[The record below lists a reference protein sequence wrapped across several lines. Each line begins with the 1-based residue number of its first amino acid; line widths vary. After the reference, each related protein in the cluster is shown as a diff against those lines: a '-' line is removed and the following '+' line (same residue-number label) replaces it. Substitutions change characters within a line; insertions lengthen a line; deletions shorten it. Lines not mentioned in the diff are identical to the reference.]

1 MKRKNFTLIT
11 TVIVALLIFQ
21 SAAFAGKNTS
31 GENKSSS
38 RIEGLPKGVSV
49 HVLNNGLEV
58 LLIENRALPV
68 VGFNAII
75 KVGSAYES
83 FANSGASHMLEHL
96 LFNGTTTRNQKQLY
110 EDVDKIGGY
119 NNATTEDFFTDFM
132 FVSPVENVK
141 KAFEIQVDMLFRST
155 LPDENFN
162 KEKGIVLEE
171 ISKSIADPTEQIERN
186 TISVLYKG
194 HALSLPTLGTYATVE
209 ALKRNE
215 INTFYK
221 SNYVPNNIVLTVIGN
236 FNSKEILAVIND
248 VYGKITPAEVS
259 RGQNNELVAGFDKVA
274 GDGIKEGSVYH
285 RFYDG
290 KDTILQLFFKIP
302 DEQKAEYYT
311 LLSTLV
317 NKGKESVQSALKAK
331 YPGVK
336 SLSFNVRDS
345 HLNSYLE
352 ARVSISALPAYD
364 SLAAEISREVVKID
378 FKYQDDFIKNEA
390 VKARTEF
397 LRNIEKPHM
406 FGIYYSGLIVKEGA
420 ESIFRKYGDEAYFEA
435 ANQLSGLKL
444 NKYDFTI
451 IQFPQNKKEAG
462 DQSGITATK
471 LFADTVKGKSLVVI
485 QNPNSNLLAVH
496 YLIKHKASLEA
507 KYGKDAAKILHDAFE
522 QFLNTDETKKI
533 AQKYGFIYT
542 VNDNPFIPMDDI
554 YLHPD
559 FGYIRVEGLADDV
572 TGAIAF
578 LNKQFNEF
586 VPTKEQ
592 FAKSVKKYKG
602 IEAQLDNGDKARKL
616 FEDEYK
622 SRVYVDNF
630 KGAEQPVLT
639 YESLLK
645 FAEEYFNPANFVIS
659 VVSPAPADTI
669 HAAFDGLSYKKA
681 VNRYPVLDNRIA
693 ATDSAITIEKKAGGE
708 RSYLFYGYIKNIDT
722 ADVAKLQ
729 VLSLLLNDYIV
740 FDIREKQ
747 GLAYHMSA
755 GVEVLGDKALFFI
768 NQGTRPKNV
777 DTLVVQ
783 YPRLFAKAVRESLTK
798 EKLEIL
804 VNQYTGKI
812 LFRKLS
818 SINKAF
824 YAGSSLYLHDN
835 YNYDDNLLNSLH
847 NVTVADI
854 EAVAKKY
861 LDIQKPIS
869 VIIR

>member
-1 MKRKNFTLIT
+1 MNSKNFKRVVWIVIA
-11 TVIVALLIFQ
+11 VIVLQSLIFGGDRTTGG
-21 SAAFAGKNTS
+21 GKALS
-31 GENKSSS
+31 K
-38 RIEGLPKGVSV
+38 IEGLPKGVSIQ
-49 HVLNNGLEV
+49 VLNNGLEV

-75 KVGSAYES
+75 KVGSAYET

-96 LFNGTTTRNQKQLY
+96 LFNGTTSRDQKQLY

-132 FVSPVENVK
+132 FVAPTDNVK
-141 KAFEIQVDMLFRST
+141 KALEIQADMLFRST
-155 LPDENFN
+155 LPEENFK

-171 ISKSIADPTEQIERN
+171 ISKSIADPTEQVERN
-186 TISVLYKG
+186 TISILYKG
-194 HALSLPTLGTYATVE
+194 HALSLPTLGTYATIE
-209 ALKRNE
+209 ALKRDE
-215 INTFYK
+215 INAFYK
-221 SNYVPNNIVLTVIGN
+221 NNYVPNNIVLTVIGN
-236 FNSKEILAVIND
+236 FNSKEILATIND
-248 VYGKITPAEVS
+248 IYGKITPAEVN
-259 RGQNNELVAGFDKVA
+259 RGAINSLVTGFDKTQNTVK
-274 GDGIKEGSVYH
+274 DGSIFH

-290 KDTILQLFFKIP
+290 KDTVLQLFFSIP
-302 DEQKAEYYT
+302 DGKKAEYYT

-317 NKGKESVQSALKAK
+317 NKSKEAVQSAVKAK

-336 SLSFNVRDS
+336 SLSFTVRDA
-345 HLNSYLE
+345 HLGSYLE
-352 ARVSISALPAYD
+352 ARVSTGTLPSYD
-364 SLAAEISREVVKID
+364 SLASAISREVEGID
-378 FKYQDDFIKNEA
+378 FTYKDDFIKSES

-406 FGIYYSGLIVKEGA
+406 FGIYYSSIIAKDGLEAVL
-420 ESIFRKYGDEAYFEA
+420 RKYSDEVYIDVAK
-435 ANQLSGLKL
+435 QLSDLKL
-444 NKYDFTI
+444 NKYNFTI
-451 IQFPQNKKEAG
+451 VQFPQAKKEAAE
-462 DQSGITATK
+462 QSGITVTK
-471 LFADTVKGKSLVVI
+471 LFSDAANGKSLVAV

-507 KYGKDAAKILHDAFE
+507 KYGKDAAKVLHDAFE
-522 QFLNTDETKKI
+522 QSLTTDEAKKI
-533 AQKYGFIYT
+533 ANNYGFIYT

-572 TGAIAF
+572 TGAVAF

-592 FAKSVKKYKG
+592 FAKSVKKFKG
-602 IEAQLDNGDKARKL
+602 IEAQLDNGDKGRKL

-622 SRVYVDNF
+622 SRVYAANRNTGD
-630 KGAEQPVLT
+630 QPALT
-639 YESLLK
+639 YENLLK
-645 FAEEYFNPANFVIS
+645 FAVEYFNPANFVIS
-659 VVSPAPADTI
+659 VVSPAPVDSI
-669 HAAFDGLSYKKA
+669 QAAFAGLHYKKTELE
-681 VNRYPVLDNRIA
+681 YPVLDNRL
-693 ATDSAITIEKKAGGE
+693 ATSDSTVTVEKKANGE
-708 RSYLFYGYIKNIDT
+708 RSYLFYGFVKNIDT

-729 VLSLLLNDYIV
+729 VLSLLLNDHIV

-777 DTLVVQ
+777 DTLVSQ
-783 YPRLFAKAVRESLTK
+783 YPGLFAKAVRESLTK
-798 EKLEIL
+798 DKFEIL

-818 SINKAF
+818 SINRAF
-824 YAGSSLYLHDN
+824 YLGSSLYLHDN
-835 YNYDDNLLNSLH
+835 YNYDDNLLNALH

-854 EAVAKKY
+854 ETVAKKY
-861 LDIQKPIS
+861 LDVKNPIL
-869 VIIR
+869 VIVR

>member
-1 MKRKNFTLIT
+1 MSSKNMKRVVW
-11 TVIVALLIFQ
+11 TVITIVVLQSLIFGGDRLTG
-21 SAAFAGKNTS
+21 S
-31 GENKSSS
+31 NKVSSE
-38 RIEGLPKGVSV
+38 IAGLPKGVSIQ
-49 HVLNNGLEV
+49 VLNNGLEV

-75 KVGSAYES
+75 KVGSAYET

-96 LFNGTTTRNQKQLY
+96 LFNGTTSRNQKQLY

-132 FVSPVENVK
+132 FVAPTDNVK
-141 KAFEIQVDMLFRST
+141 KALEIQADMLFRST
-155 LPDENFN
+155 LPEENFK

-171 ISKSIADPTEQIERN
+171 ISKSIADPTEQVERN
-186 TISVLYKG
+186 TISILYKG
-194 HALSLPTLGTYATVE
+194 HALSLPTLGTYATIE
-209 ALKRNE
+209 ALKRDE

-221 SNYVPNNIVLTVIGN
+221 NNYVPNNIVLTVIGN
-236 FNSKEILAVIND
+236 FNSKEILSTIND
-248 VYGKITPAEVS
+248 IYGKITPAEVN
-259 RGQNNELVAGFDKVA
+259 RGQANTLVTGFDKT
-274 GDGIKEGSVYH
+274 GEEIKEGSVYH

-290 KDTILQLFFKIP
+290 KDTILQLFFKISGG
-302 DEQKAEYYT
+302 QKAEYYT
-311 LLSTLV
+311 LLNTLV
-317 NKGKESVQSALKAK
+317 NKNKESIQSALKAN

-336 SLSFNVRDS
+336 SLSFTVRDS

-352 ARVSISALPAYD
+352 ARVSTSALPAYD
-364 SLAAEISREVVKID
+364 SLAAAISREVGKID
-378 FKYQDDFIKNEA
+378 FTYQDDLIKNEA

-406 FGIYYSGLIVKEGA
+406 FGIYYSSLIVKEGV
-420 ESIFRKYGDEAYFEA
+420 ESLFRKYDDDSYIEA
-435 ANQLSGLKL
+435 AKQLAGFKFQ
-444 NKYDFTI
+444 KYAFTI
-451 IQFPQNKKEAG
+451 VQLPQSKKEAAE
-462 DQSGITATK
+462 QSGITTTK
-471 LFADTVKGKSLVVI
+471 LFSDTLQGKALVAV
-485 QNPNSNLLAVH
+485 QNPNSNILAIH

-507 KYGKDAAKILHDAFE
+507 KYGKDASKILHDVFE
-522 QFLNTDETKKI
+522 QYLNSDEVKKV

-572 TGAIAF
+572 KGAVAF

-592 FAKSVKKYKG
+592 FTKSVKKYKG
-602 IEAQLDNGDKARKL
+602 IEAQLDNGDKGKKL

-622 SRVYVDNF
+622 SRVYAANF
-630 KGAEQPVLT
+630 KGVEQPVLT
-639 YESLLK
+639 YENLLK
-645 FAEEYFNPANFVIS
+645 FAGEYFTPSNFVIS
-659 VVSPAPADTI
+659 VVSPASTDTI
-669 HAAFDGLSYKKA
+669 NAAFSGLTYKKTTGD
-681 VNRYPVLDNRIA
+681 YPVLDNKIVA
-693 ATDSAITIEKKAGGE
+693 SDSAITVEKKAGGE
-708 RSYLFYGYIKNIDT
+708 RSYLFYGFVKNIDT

-777 DTLVVQ
+777 DTLVGQ
-783 YPRLFAKAVRESLTK
+783 YAGLFAKAVRESLTK

-818 SINKAF
+818 SINRAF
-824 YAGSSLYLHDN
+824 YLGSSLYLHDN
-835 YNYDDNLLNSLH
+835 YSYDDNLLNSLR

-861 LDIQKPIS
+861 LDIKNPIL